1 MIRLYSRC
9 RFAVY
14 SPMLANLLLCAYV
27 SISRVSLRL
36 FPAGLVRSVESRRT
50 LSSRVNI
57 GWRIR
62 KTSRNSF
69 RNTRMEW
76 GNSTLQDSTLHVAVF
91 TITAGF
97 PQVRLQNLSVPS
109 LLALV
114 SPTSSSLGGNRV
126 DTSTRAVEFVPLV
139 PTVST
144 STPFLMVVWR
154 RLSHSEDRLDPVA
167 GTG

>member
-9 RFAVY
+9 SFAVY
-14 SPMLANLLLCAYV
+14 GPTLANLLLCADV

-36 FPAGLVRSVESRRT
+36 FPAGLVRSVESRLT
-50 LSSRVNI
+50 SSSRASI

-69 RNTRMEW
+69 RNTRTEW
-76 GNSTLQDSTLHVAVF
+76 GNSTLHVVVF
-91 TITAGF
+91 PITAGF
-97 PQVRLQNLSVPS
+97 PQVRLQNFSVVS
-109 LLALV
+109 LLALG
-114 SPTSSSLGGNRV
+114 SPTCPSLGGNRV
-126 DTSTRAVEFVPLV
+126 DTLMRAVEFAPLV

-167 GTG
+167 ETG